1 MIAASVPL
9 IEIKSAFIAH
19 NKVRLYMLRLD
30 LNHPDISGNKWYKLL
45 YNIQEARNQ
54 NKSVLLT
61 FGGAYSNHI
70 AATAAAGKEY
80 GFKTIGIIR
89 GEEQFSNATL
99 LFAQQKGMQLH
110 FVSRALYQQKE
121 ELYKYV
127 ANQFA
132 EENFYLIP
140 EGGSNQLGML
150 GCKEITKQI
159 DIHFDYICCAC
170 GTGATL
176 SGIILSLQKQQQ
188 ALGFQVLKAPNYI
201 QNEVQQQ
208 LKEYTVDANWSINE
222 NYHFGGY
229 AKIKTDLTDFVSHF
243 KFNHHIPLDLIY
255 TGKMMFGIFDLIEKG
270 YFKKGSTIVAIHT
283 GGLQGNAGFEL
294 QTE

>member
-9 IEIKSAFIAH
+9 MEINSAFIAQ

-30 LNHPDISGNKWYKLL
+30 LNHQNISGNKWYKLF
-45 YNIQEARNQ
+45 YNIEQARKE

-89 GEEQFSNATL
+89 GEEQFTNATL
-99 LFAQQKGMQLH
+99 LFAQQNEMQLH
-110 FVSRALYQQKE
+110 FVSRALYQKKE
-121 ELYKYV
+121 ELYNYV
-127 ANQFA
+127 ANKFA

-140 EGGSNQLGML
+140 EGGSNHLGML
-150 GCKEITKQI
+150 GCKEIKKLI
-159 DIHFDYICCAC
+159 DIDFDYICCAC

-176 SGIILSLQKQQQ
+176 SGIILSLQKEQQ
-188 ALGFQVLKAPNYI
+188 ALGFQVLKASNYI
-201 QNEVQQQ
+201 QYEVEQQ
-208 LKEYTVDANWSINE
+208 LKGFPVEANWSINE

-229 AKIKTDLTDFVSHF
+229 AKIKTDLTEFVRYF
-243 KFNHHIPLDLIY
+243 KLNHHIPLDFIY

-270 YFKKGSTIVAIHT
+270 YFKKGSTIVAVHT
-283 GGLQGNAGFEL
+283 GGLQGNVGFEL
-294 QTE
+294 

>member
-1 MIAASVPL
+1 MIAAPVPL
-9 IEIKSAFIAH
+9 MEIKSTLIDH
-19 NKVRLYMLRLD
+19 NQLRLYMLRLD
-30 LNHPDISGNKWYKLL
+30 LNHPDISGNKWYKLF
-45 YNIQEARNQ
+45 YNLQEARKQ

-70 AATAAAGKEY
+70 AATAAAGKEQ

-99 LFAQQKGMQLH
+99 LFAQQNGMQLH

-127 ANQFA
+127 AKQFA
-132 EENFYLIP
+132 QENFYLIP

-150 GCKEITKQI
+150 GCKEITKLI
-159 DIHFDYICCAC
+159 DIDFDYICCAC

-176 SGIILSLQKQQQ
+176 SGIILSLKKQHQ
-188 ALGFQVLKAPNYI
+188 ALGFQVLKAPNYM
-201 QNEVQQQ
+201 QQEVQQQ
-208 LKEYTVDANWSINE
+208 LKGFPVEANWSINE

-229 AKIKTDLTDFVSHF
+229 AKIKRELTDFVSHF
-243 KFNHHIPLDLIY
+243 KLNHHIPLDLIY
-255 TGKMMFGIFDLIEKG
+255 TGKIMFGVFDLIEKG
-270 YFKKGSTIVAIHT
+270 YFKKGTTIVAIHT
-283 GGLQGNAGFEL
+283 GGLQGNAGFKL
-294 QTE
+294 